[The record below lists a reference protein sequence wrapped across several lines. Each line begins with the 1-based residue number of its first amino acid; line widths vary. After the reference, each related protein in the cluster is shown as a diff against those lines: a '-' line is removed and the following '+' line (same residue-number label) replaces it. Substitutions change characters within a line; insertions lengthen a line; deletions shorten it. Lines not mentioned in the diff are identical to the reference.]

1 MQITQIVALLA
12 LTLPVLADGA
22 VERRYV
28 GGPANAA
35 ALVAARTPKK
45 DSGRILA
52 NDPAKQK
59 EQDAITA
66 ALDAENNPQPP
77 ANAARILGGGGRKKN
92 QKRSPEPKKDS
103 GRILANDPSKQAEQD
118 AITAALDAENN
129 PQPPANAARILEGGK
144 KKKAN

>member
-1 MQITQIVALLA
+1 MQIIQIVALLA
-12 LTLPVLADGA
+12 LALPVLADGA

-35 ALVAARTPKK
+35 ALVAARAPRK

-77 ANAARILGGGGRKKN
+77 ARAAKILGGGRKKN
-92 QKRSPEPKKDS
+92 QKRSPEPRKDS

-129 PQPPANAARILEGGK
+129 PQPPARAAKILEGGR